1 MKAIIEY
8 ILSSPEEIIAV
19 VCLNSAIRP
28 CVLSDTACSVSC
40 NSLCLSAITVLWFL
54 LLWKASTCS
63 SLPIWHPLS
72 LPVPF
77 VSTIGLIEMKE
88 HLCGSKYELA
98 CCHCF
103 TKSVKSIQV
112 DRILSTFLSFFSGT
126 NMGILS
132 LCFRSVHLPIIGC
145 HRWKAGTTDQ

>member
-54 LLWKASTCS
+54 LLWKASTLLKS
-63 SLPIWHPLS
+63 AIWHPLS

-98 CCHCF
+98 CWPLFHKVSEKHPSGQNF
-103 TKSVKSIQV
+103 KHV
-112 DRILSTFLSFFSGT
+112 LSFFSGT